1 MKTVKQIIDQ
11 ERKISLESDSG
22 ILESLV
28 QLGLLEQGKANLV
41 KRALYTNT
49 SAMTM
54 AEKKSMVSLTESLIA
69 HVLSEKQDHL
79 SAYDT
84 KRAPG
89 YPSEKDIPVVLVLRR
104 KAIRVYPDNQKVAM
118 YYSQA
123 LDKYISIPFGPK
135 ADELG
140 IHMTEETKE
149 DMGKIRFEKKEKS
162 ELKESSPKKSFRSN
176 LKIVRESKQDQLD
189 EWVKALEL
197 AAKVGSKAVEAGSKL
212 APKAAEIGAA
222 VGSKIKDVGSKAV
235 TAGSSAIK
243 TFKDKRAAAQADK
256 ARAARK
262 AERQA
267 KRDARIAKRE
277 AAKKDSTLAVAPE
290 LVKPSSPESSSGI
303 DFSDAVKSLPGH
315 DTTPGARQVNPVSS
329 SMTPDKKTTVVSALD
344 RANQRI
350 LWGPNESTNLDIIN
364 SIVENNLK
372 EDKVSFGDKS
382 IFINNRTAKKIIQ
395 VHESLN
401 KTNKKKF
408 EQMINENAVSFRK
421 AINFVVKAR

>member
-140 IHMTEETKE
+140 IHMNEETKE

-235 TAGSSAIK
+235 EAGSSAIK

-267 KRDARIAKRE
+267 KRDSRL
-277 AAKKDSTLAVAPE
+277 AKKDPKLAAASTLAGPE
-290 LVKPSSPESSSGI
+290 ASEGPKL
-303 DFSDAVKSLPGH
+303 DLSDVVKSLPGH

>member
-140 IHMTEETKE
+140 IHMNEETKE

-189 EWVKALEL
+189 ERVKALEL

-235 TAGSSAIK
+235 EAGSSAIK

-267 KRDARIAKRE
+267 KRDSRL
-277 AAKKDSTLAVAPE
+277 AKKDPKLAAASTLAGPE
-290 LVKPSSPESSSGI
+290 ASEGPKL
-303 DFSDAVKSLPGH
+303 DLSDVVKSLPGH